1 MQEDGT
7 KSIQRKTWKWEKKE
21 QANGIKMEM
30 VLQMVLADNVAETDK
45 VKVLRDMN
53 IQCDN
58 FIEARNLDKI
68 VVNKSWHCYARW

>member
-1 MQEDGT
+1 
-7 KSIQRKTWKWEKKE
+7 
-21 QANGIKMEM
+21 M

-68 VVNKSWHCYARW
+68 VVNKS

>member
-1 MQEDGT
+1 M
-7 KSIQRKTWKWEKKE
+7 KMRKKE

-58 FIEARNLDKI
+58 FIEARNRDKI
-68 VVNKSWHCYARW
+68 VVNKS

>member
-1 MQEDGT
+1 M
-7 KSIQRKTWKWEKKE
+7 RKKE

-68 VVNKSWHCYARW
+68 VVNNCYAR

>member
-1 MQEDGT
+1 M
-7 KSIQRKTWKWEKKE
+7 KMRKKE

-68 VVNKSWHCYARW
+68 VVNKS

>member
-1 MQEDGT
+1 M
-7 KSIQRKTWKWEKKE
+7 RKKE

-68 VVNKSWHCYARW
+68 VVNKS